1 MFIIS
6 KKSFLKVL
14 YIYFKLL
21 LSPKQ
26 FHERF
31 SNIKSFKIP
40 AQKDFSWLNPGK
52 VYSSVLVIIHFPE
65 NIPSVILTKRNP
77 NLKNHAGEISFPGGK
92 FSPSDKSILDTA
104 LRETYEEI
112 SLAVKKKQII
122 GCLNPTYTYTT
133 KILIYPFIALEEEN
147 ISDKLKSNSEVEQII
162 SLPIE
167 KLMGSL
173 SEDDY
178 HSSKNFRMYKF
189 LVDDFLI
196 WGATARILKNLFD
209 EIVKH

>member
-1 MFIIS
+1 
-6 KKSFLKVL
+6 
-14 YIYFKLL
+14 L
-21 LSPKQ
+21 LSPKE

-40 AQKDFSWLNPGK
+40 AQKDFSWFNPGK

-92 FSPSDKSILDTA
+92 LSPSDKSILDTA

-112 SLAVKKKQII
+112 NLAVKKKQVI

-133 KILIYPFIALEEEN
+133 KILIYPFIALEEES
-147 ISDKLKSNSEVEQII
+147 ITDKLKSNSEVEQII

-167 KLMGSL
+167 KLMDSL

>member
-1 MFIIS
+1 M
-6 KKSFLKVL
+6 
-14 YIYFKLL
+14 

-26 FHERF
+26 FHEKF
-31 SNIKSFKIP
+31 SNNKSFKIP
-40 AQKDFSWLNPGK
+40 AQKDFSLFNPGK

-92 FSPSDKSILDTA
+92 FSPLDNSIIDTA

-122 GCLNPTYTYTT
+122 GCLNPTYTYTS

-147 ISDKLKSNSEVEQII
+147 ISDKLKSNPEVEQII

-167 KLMGSL
+167 KLMDSL
-173 SEDDY
+173 SEDEY
-178 HSSKNFRMYKF
+178 HSSKNFKMYKF

-209 EIVKH
+209 KIVKH

>member
-1 MFIIS
+1 M
-6 KKSFLKVL
+6 
-14 YIYFKLL
+14 

-40 AQKDFSWLNPGK
+40 AHKDISWFNPGK

-104 LRETYEEI
+104 LRETHEEI

-147 ISDKLKSNSEVEQII
+147 ITDKLKSNSEVEQII

-167 KLMGSL
+167 KLMDSL

-189 LVDDFLI
+189 FVDDFLI

>member
-1 MFIIS
+1 
-6 KKSFLKVL
+6 
-14 YIYFKLL
+14 L

-26 FHERF
+26 FIEKF
-31 SNIKSFKIP
+31 SNKSFKIP
-40 AQKDFSWLNPGK
+40 SQKDFPWLNPGK

-65 NIPSVILTKRNP
+65 NVPSVILTKRSP

-92 FSPSDKSILDTA
+92 FSSLDKSILDTA
-104 LRETYEEI
+104 IRETYEEI
-112 SLAVKKKQII
+112 SIAVKKKQII
-122 GCLNPTYTYTT
+122 GCLNPTYTYTS

-167 KLMGSL
+167 KLMDSL
-173 SEDDY
+173 SEDHY
-178 HSSKNFRMYKF
+178 HSSKNLKMYKF

-196 WGATARILKNLFD
+196 WGATARILKDLFD
-209 EIVKH
+209 KVMKC

>member
-1 MFIIS
+1 M
-6 KKSFLKVL
+6 
-14 YIYFKLL
+14 

-31 SNIKSFKIP
+31 SNINSFKIP
-40 AQKDFSWLNPGK
+40 VQKDFSWLNPGK
-52 VYSSVLVIIHFPE
+52 VYSSVLVIIHFPDY
-65 NIPSVILTKRNP
+65 IPSVILTKRNP

-92 FSPSDKSILDTA
+92 FSSLDKSILDTA

-112 SLAVKKKQII
+112 ILDVKKKQII

-147 ISDKLKSNSEVEQII
+147 ISNKLKSNSEVERII

-167 KLMGSL
+167 KLMDSL

>member
-1 MFIIS
+1 
-6 KKSFLKVL
+6 
-14 YIYFKLL
+14 L
-21 LSPKQ
+21 LSPKE

-40 AQKDFSWLNPGK
+40 AQKDLSWFNPGK

-92 FSPSDKSILDTA
+92 LSPSDKSILDTA

-112 SLAVKKKQII
+112 NLAVKKKQVI

-133 KILIYPFIALEEEN
+133 KILIYPFIALEEES
-147 ISDKLKSNSEVEQII
+147 ITDKLKSNSEVEQII

-167 KLMGSL
+167 KLMDSL

-178 HSSKNFRMYKF
+178 HSNKNFRMYKF